1 PGRAPDQPSCK
12 SLQQQ
17 QQQQPPS
24 TTHCDGEEEHDVW
37 AQRRGRLE
45 ALQRRITPA
54 AAQVQVSNPTAAEAM
69 YDTWGAGA
77 TGGGAGAESSWAQRL
92 VRLEG

>member
-1 PGRAPDQPSCK
+1 
-12 SLQQQ
+12 
-17 QQQQPPS
+17 
-24 TTHCDGEEEHDVW
+24 VW

-54 AAQVQVSNPTAAEAM
+54 VQVSNPTAAEAM